1 MKISAIGVNSFR
13 NQRNVNADNGNKSKC
28 KFFGQPAFQAV
39 PKQFNKELL
48 IILDGFGVKSGGKMN
63 PFDVARMPFYKSLV
77 TNAYGDTLYRPIEA
91 SGTYVGLP
99 PKLAGS
105 SEVGHNNLG
114 AGRMIPQDLMV
125 IDDAIKD
132 RSFYSNKAF
141 LNAMKN
147 ARENDKTLHL
157 MTLLSD
163 GFVHS
168 SIKHLHEL
176 IRMAANQHVPSVKVH
191 AFLDGRDCLEG
202 TAKNFAEQTNKVLNK
217 CGYDEIASFI
227 GMKYPMDR
235 SRNWKNTNVA
245 YDLLVNGKSRFVARN
260 FDEIYDSIHTFSN
273 TPVEGKWLE
282 KDMPPVKFDGFKP
295 ISNGD
300 SVIFTN
306 YRNDRTRQLTD
317 AITQRECTAPFLEGQ
332 PRLENVHFVCMTEY
346 DPSYHLPVAFP
357 AQVHS
362 NTLTQVLNDQKF
374 NPWVAAETEK
384 KAHVTFFFDGKRHVE
399 YSDASYIFPASDHS
413 GNIQPE
419 MEANTLRDVIMSW
432 MEKDR
437 SKAMVVNFANPDM
450 IGHDNNFD
458 KGVETLTLLDR
469 ILFRILDNAREKD
482 IATIITADHGNI
494 EDMTH
499 GGHTNNPVPFISVLP
514 GCEKFIEEGRV
525 FLDKA
530 KDAAISRVAPSFI
543 DLLKGAKKPDVMY
556 ESMFKMPE

>member
-1 MKISAIGVNSFR
+1 MKISAIGTNSLR
-13 NQRNVNADNGNKSKC
+13 NRRDFNKGNYSQSTQQRVA
-28 KFFGQPAFQAV
+28 QPSFQAV
-39 PKQFNKELL
+39 PKKFDKELL
-48 IILDGFGVKSGGKMN
+48 IILDGFGVKKGGELN
-63 PFDVARMPFYKSLV
+63 PFDIARMPFYKSLV

-91 SGTYVGLP
+91 SGIYVGLP
-99 PKLAGS
+99 PKLPGS

-141 LNAMKN
+141 LDAMRN
-147 ARENDKTLHL
+147 SRENNKTLHL

-163 GFVHS
+163 GYVHS
-168 SIKHLHEL
+168 SIRHLHEL
-176 IRMAANQHVPSVKVH
+176 IRMAANQQVQNVKVH

-202 TAKNFAEQTNKVLNK
+202 TAKDFARQTNEVLRECNY
-217 CGYDEIASFI
+217 GDISSFI

-235 SRNWKNTNVA
+235 SRNWSNTNVA
-245 YDLLVNGKSRFVARN
+245 YNLLVNGKSQFEAKS
-260 FDEIYDSIHTFSN
+260 FDEIYERIHTGSN
-273 TPVEGKWLE
+273 TSETGKWLE
-282 KDMPPVKFDGFKP
+282 KDMPPVKLEGFEP
-295 ISNGD
+295 IRNGD

-332 PRLENVHFVCMTEY
+332 PRLEGVNFVCMTEY
-346 DPSYHLPVAFP
+346 DPSFHLPVAFP
-357 AQVHS
+357 AKVHS

-374 NPWVAAETEK
+374 NPWVTAETEK

-399 YSDASYIFPASDHS
+399 YSDTSYIFPASDHS

-419 MEANTLRDVIMSW
+419 MEATTIRDTIMSW
-432 MEKDR
+432 MDKDR
-437 SKAMVVNFANPDM
+437 SRAMIVNFANPDM
-450 IGHDNNFD
+450 IGHDNNFE
-458 KGVETLTLLDR
+458 KGVQTLNLLDR
-469 ILFRILDNAREKD
+469 ILFRILDNARERD

-514 GCEKFIEEGRV
+514 GCERFIEDGTV
-525 FLDKA
+525 FLDKVEN
-530 KDAAISRVAPSFI
+530 AAISRVAPSFL
-543 DLLKGAKKPDVMY
+543 DLLNGAKKPEVMY
-556 ESMFKMPE
+556 DSMFKMPD